1 MFRFWNTESR
11 TSKESTTVTLT
22 NPPDPIAH
30 VTATRDVVAQ
40 PLKRSHHD
48 GDHDAISAPP
58 LKRLRQE
65 EIGPSGLAPC
75 NEQRAQ
81 CSYSTEDNVQTMRD
95 HIEQIL
101 GTEILTKHQEKRLI
115 DMELAKCQ
123 IALEQLRRCH
133 LIPFP
138 THKSTPSQRVEITNG
153 NGPAIRSKP
162 DGSVPQWAPPFG
174 VVDGPYA
181 RHYAQWL
188 LPHSSFDGSDGNWQ
202 YVAEAAHAFSTSS
215 EGRTTRNSVG
225 DVAAVARGRSARGTT
240 DLGQNSQIPTMP
252 RNEPKKKPGPCI
264 IKRSDGQ
271 WVKLVCV
278 TCNRE
283 DFSSTQGFIN
293 HCRIAHKNE
302 FKSHEEAAVK
312 CGQPIDK
319 TESRGNVAGEDTP
332 SQNVQSAVVHPFA
345 RQDISEQEAYIALRS
360 RIAASMELLRQGK
373 LPGVKDSSR
382 LQKVQPRI
390 STLSLSKSARAASEA
405 PHLSRLLQLREFDG
419 NFNAL
424 LEDVKT
430 AVPIDDLSPG
440 EESDDGTP
448 VSDSPMPRLPVV
460 KRVPARSGQSPMV
473 SSRPISHK
481 GLAGAADDPPHEVQ
495 DATQT
500 PDQDA
505 DMEESSL
512 SPNTGISN
520 NAPSLVSDDGEYD
533 SDEGSSVSSQSI
545 TDMDDE
551 SVSDVAEISL
561 DDEHDSRVLRR
572 TSTGVSSAVRFRRDD
587 PKHVSFVG
595 PMAGGRNDKRRYMA

>member
-22 NPPDPIAH
+22 NPPTLKAH
-30 VTATRDVVAQ
+30 APATRDVVAQ

-48 GDHDAISAPP
+48 SDHDDTSAPC
-58 LKRLRQE
+58 LKRARHE
-65 EIGPSGLAPC
+65 ETGPSGLAPD
-75 NEQRAQ
+75 NEHRARR
-81 CSYSTEDNVQTMRD
+81 SWSDRDNIQTMRD

-123 IALEQLRRCH
+123 VALEQLRRCH

-138 THKSTPSQRVEITNG
+138 TYDSTPDQRAEITNG
-153 NGPAIRSKP
+153 NGPAIRNKS
-162 DGSVPQWAPPFG
+162 DASVPQWAPPFG

-202 YVAEAAHAFSTSS
+202 YVAEAPRAFTTNA
-215 EGRTTRNSVG
+215 EGRMTRNSAG
-225 DVAAVARGRSARGTT
+225 DAAAAARGRPARGTV
-240 DLGQNSQIPTMP
+240 DLGQNNQVPLIP

-319 TESRGNVAGEDTP
+319 SESRGNPAGDDP
-332 SQNVQSAVVHPFA
+332 PAQNVQSAVVHPFA
-345 RQDISEQEAYIALRS
+345 RQDMTEQDAYIALRS

-382 LQKVQPRI
+382 LQKLQPRI
-390 STLSLSKSARAASEA
+390 STGTLNKSAKAASEA
-405 PHLSRLLQLREFDG
+405 PHLSRLLELRDFDG
-419 NFNAL
+419 NLDAL

-430 AVPIDDLSPG
+430 AVPVDDVSPG
-440 EESDDGTP
+440 EESDDETP
-448 VSDSPMPRLPVV
+448 VSDGPVPRLPVV
-460 KRVPARSGQSPMV
+460 KRVPARSAQSPML
-473 SSRPISHK
+473 SSRPVSHK
-481 GLAGAADDPPHEVQ
+481 GFAGAADPPHEVQ

-500 PDQDA
+500 PDQEA
-505 DMEESSL
+505 DMDESSL
-512 SPNTGISN
+512 SPNTVISN

-533 SDEGSSVSSQSI
+533 SDEGSSVSSQS
-545 TDMDDE
+545 DANMDDE

-572 TSTGVSSAVRFRRDD
+572 TSTGVSSTVRLRKDD
-587 PKHVSFVG
+587 PKHVSFVSS
-595 PMAGGRNDKRRYMA
+595 MTGGRNQRRRYVA